1 MLLNLLRTIIDF
13 AVLVARLTTEEFVDE
28 QRMVLIDQFMRL
40 QEFNA
45 AFEFDLHDLLMILIT
60 VQVDLPEDLLR
71 AASVYAN
78 THSPAS
84 ASREVAKLLA
94 LELYREGS
102 VSLGRALEDLEQDRK
117 FIERLPS

>member
-1 MLLNLLRTIIDF
+1 MS
-13 AVLVARLTTEEFVDE
+13 
-28 QRMVLIDQFMRL
+28 
-40 QEFNA
+40 
-45 AFEFDLHDLLMILIT
+45 T

-102 VSLGRALEDLEQDRK
+102 VSLGRSAELCGVSQAEFMQFAAEREVALHYTLEDLEQDRK

>member
-1 MLLNLLRTIIDF
+1 MS
-13 AVLVARLTTEEFVDE
+13 
-28 QRMVLIDQFMRL
+28 
-40 QEFNA
+40 
-45 AFEFDLHDLLMILIT
+45 T

-78 THSPAS
+78 ANSPAS

-102 VSLGRALEDLEQDRK
+102 VSLGRAAELCGAPLMQFAAEREVAPHYTIDDLEQDRR
-117 FIERLPS
+117 FIENLPS

>member
-1 MLLNLLRTIIDF
+1 MS
-13 AVLVARLTTEEFVDE
+13 
-28 QRMVLIDQFMRL
+28 
-40 QEFNA
+40 
-45 AFEFDLHDLLMILIT
+45 T

-78 THSPAS
+78 VHSPAS

-102 VSLGRALEDLEQDRK
+102 VSLGRAAELCGVSQAEFMQFAAEREVALHYTLGDFEQDRK

>member
-1 MLLNLLRTIIDF
+1 MS
-13 AVLVARLTTEEFVDE
+13 
-28 QRMVLIDQFMRL
+28 
-40 QEFNA
+40 
-45 AFEFDLHDLLMILIT
+45 T

-78 THSPAS
+78 VHSAAS

-102 VSLGRALEDLEQDRK
+102 VSLGRAAELCGVSQAEFMQFAAEREVALHYTIGDLEQDRK
-117 FIERLPS
+117 FIGRLPS